1 MQNSFNNNLKKKLK
15 NLFNVHEDD
24 IIMTN
29 PRYGPYSIT
38 AIIKQIKFNEYS
50 LEKLLEILLN
60 DPDYNKILYLYIKKN
75 ILLSGCKL
83 NKYILDSRANNNKVW
98 GVNEIRGGKPY
109 YPPHGWVGYGL
120 RVADRFDNG
129 DNSWLDY
136 NHSKGE
142 WSVAY
147 IGIGEDIKYAIL
159 EMKNNMMDV
168 KDGLD
173 IYKENSSNGEF
184 GEGLTSYEIL
194 KDLKNEKP
202 KISKRFKLK
211 KSLSNGLPIIL
222 NNKGHNLNIR
232 NFTCLKNNIAKYKS
246 NKVLRKGFKKSE
258 KFDLKKLV

>member
-1 MQNSFNNNLKKKLK
+1 
-15 NLFNVHEDD
+15 
-24 IIMTN
+24 MTN

-147 IGIGEDIKYAIL
+147 IGIGEDLGQNKL
-159 EMKNNMMDV
+159 MNNKNKNDSSESIR
-168 KDGLD
+168 KDFKNFNDKFHSGQ
-173 IYKENSSNGEF
+173 KV
-184 GEGLTSYEIL
+184 GEGIIVTP
-194 KDLKNEKP
+194 KP
-202 KISKRFKLK
+202 KVLEKNCGI
-211 KSLSNGLPIIL
+211 
-222 NNKGHNLNIR
+222 
-232 NFTCLKNNIAKYKS
+232 FTCCGTKYKI
-246 NKVLRKGFKKSE
+246 GFMTRVNPE
-258 KFDLKKLV
+258 KIRCPEGQDDYWVINGTDNEIRPYRILIKEI